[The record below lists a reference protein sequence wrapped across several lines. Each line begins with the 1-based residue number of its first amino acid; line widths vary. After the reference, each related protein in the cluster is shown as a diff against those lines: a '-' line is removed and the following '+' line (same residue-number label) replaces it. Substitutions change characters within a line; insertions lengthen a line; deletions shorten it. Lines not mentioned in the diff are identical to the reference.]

1 MLLAECSVSL
11 FLAGCRLLEK
21 PEPLL
26 KRGGVRSP
34 GCGPRPFYDDPN
46 HLARWLPLKIVPR
59 TNPVLLGNRLR
70 KRKLE
75 LTRNFGHAKKC
86 SKDHILVQSLFG

>member
-11 FLAGCRLLEK
+11 FLAGRRLLEK
-21 PEPLL
+21 REPLL
-26 KRGGVRSP
+26 DRGSVRSP
-34 GCGPRPFYDDPN
+34 GCGPRPFYDHPN

-70 KRKLE
+70 KRKLK
-75 LTRNFGHAKKC
+75 LARNFGHR
-86 SKDHILVQSLFG
+86 